1 MGYVLPGRAIGVILA
16 LSVVAS
22 ACGARAAAESSG
34 ATVVSVA
41 VSSTTT
47 PVATTAPTPLAA
59 VPNTTVAAPP
69 AVPTT
74 TVAAD
79 LNETFV
85 ANIVPDV
92 TVLDAYDSPDGK
104 PVTFEYAITNPTY
117 FKHPLALMVVDRT
130 DNGGWLKVQI
140 PVRPNGTEA
149 WIRSADA
156 TISSHRFHAE
166 VNVSNRSVTVWN
178 GDEVVAQTGAVV
190 GADRSPTP
198 LGHFFVNDL
207 VEEWD
212 GSAYGPYILSLSAF
226 SEALD
231 SFGGGVPV
239 IAIHGTNNPS
249 LIGGAHSNGCIRI
262 PNEVVRVLA
271 ETVPMGTPVDIVA

>member
-1 MGYVLPGRAIGVILA
+1 MGHVLPGRVIGVVIA

-22 ACGARAAAESSG
+22 ACGARAVADPGEAADIAV
-34 ATVVSVA
+34 ATPSAADVSA
-41 VSSTTT
+41 VPPSTTA
-47 PVATTAPTPLAA
+47 ATA
-59 VPNTTVAAPP
+59 
-69 AVPTT
+69 PTT
-74 TVAAD
+74 TVVAAIAATTTVAPD
-79 LNETFV
+79 PYETFV

-92 TVLDAYDSPDGK
+92 TVLDAYDSPAGE

-117 FKHPLALMVVDRT
+117 FGHPLALMVVDQT
-130 DNGGWLKVQI
+130 ESGDWLKVQI

-166 VNVSNRSVTVWN
+166 VDVSSRSVTVWN
-178 GDEVVAQTGAVV
+178 GDQVVAQTGAVV

-207 VEEWD
+207 VEKYD
-212 GSAYGPYILSLSAF
+212 GSVYGPYILSLSAF

-239 IAIHGTNNPS
+239 IAIHGTSDPG
-249 LIGGAHSNGCIRI
+249 LIGGAYSNGCIRI

>member
-1 MGYVLPGRAIGVILA
+1 VSAAPVTPLVI
-16 LSVVAS
+16 S
-22 ACGARAAAESSG
+22 AQPEP
-34 ATVVSVA
+34 
-41 VSSTTT
+41 TT
-47 PVATTAPTPLAA
+47 P
-59 VPNTTVAAPP
+59 
-69 AVPTT
+69 PTT
-74 TVAAD
+74 TVAVD
-79 LNETFV
+79 PHETFV
-85 ANIVPDV
+85 ANIVDSV
-92 TVLDAYDSPDGK
+92 TILDTFGSPGGP
-104 PVTFEYAITNPTY
+104 PVAFEYAITNPT
-117 FKHPLALMVVDRT
+117 FFEHPLALMIVDRS
-130 DNGGWLKVQI
+130 DDGEWLKVQI

-149 WIRSADA
+149 WIRAGDA
-156 TISSHRFHAE
+156 EITSHRFHAK
-166 VNVSNRSVTVWN
+166 VDVSSRSVTVWN

-198 LGHFFVNDL
+198 LGQFFVNDL
-207 VEEWD
+207 VQEWE

-239 IAIHGTNNPS
+239 IAIHGTNNPG